1 MFAKKEEAGSRFVP
15 DRKLPSGTQ
24 LYVLVDAQTGV
35 NYLVTAFGTGVS
47 VTPLL
52 DRDGKPIVTAI

>member
-1 MFAKKEEAGSRFVP
+1 MFGKKEEAGSRFLS

-35 NYLVTAFGTGVS
+35 NYLVAAFGTSMS

-52 DRDGKPIVTAI
+52 DRNGSPIVTAV